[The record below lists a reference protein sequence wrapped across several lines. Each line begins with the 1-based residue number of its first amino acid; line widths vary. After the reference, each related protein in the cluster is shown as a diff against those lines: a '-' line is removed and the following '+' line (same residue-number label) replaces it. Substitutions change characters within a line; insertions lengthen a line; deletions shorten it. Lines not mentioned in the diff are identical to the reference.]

1 MKHTEVDTEHWLTL
15 KIGQQMTSDG
25 SAFYYVKLNDKKVFE
40 KQNKQPIVMENLYL
54 YVSSDYWE
62 AADAVIRNL
71 EYWTDQGSPVPCRQT
86 NLKTVPVVP
95 ARYRQKTGT
104 CEPWDR
110 SYTNYSYSNDNCRG
124 TLNIYNSR
132 RHCLH

>member
-71 EYWTDQGSPVPCRQT
+71 EYWTDQGSPVPCRAG
-86 NLKTVPVVP
+86 K
-95 ARYRQKTGT
+95 K
-104 CEPWDR
+104 
-110 SYTNYSYSNDNCRG
+110 
-124 TLNIYNSR
+124 I
-132 RHCLH
+132 